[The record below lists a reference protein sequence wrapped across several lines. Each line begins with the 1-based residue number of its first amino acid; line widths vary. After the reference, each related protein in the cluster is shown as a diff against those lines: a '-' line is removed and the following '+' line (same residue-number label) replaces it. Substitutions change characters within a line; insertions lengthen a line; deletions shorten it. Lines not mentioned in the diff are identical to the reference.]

1 MEDSAEGIGI
11 GGNTE
16 EELVIERLRRINDV
30 LNKQLQKQS
39 DQIQQ
44 QTIENQRYRH
54 RKQG

>member
-11 GGNTE
+11 GGNAE

>member
-11 GGNTE
+11 GGNAE

-44 QTIENQRYRH
+44 QTIENQRYRY